1 MKNKKIN
8 LKSFQSVC
16 LIFIFLFNFEF
27 IFRLS
32 NFTSREKF
40 FTIFFFVAPLMLS
53 SFFII
58 TDSEKIPNSVRNLI
72 ILGVFGFLMYGSNRL
87 IVSLTYLIGGEHAV
101 PQLFPFRFLIAIFI
115 LLCCALAYYV
125 STKKRLIYKL
135 ATLIASLWFV
145 TLPIITIQFIIKF
158 LVEHQGFDFSIV
170 SNMDIRYLIVP
181 FMPIMYLSFCKFSG
195 IDAKQLGKNIK
206 YTVYVL
212 LVVYIVALIVY
223 SGTQVNITFNFA
235 QEGFFNSI
243 ELNYNV
249 FLAHWIEGLTV
260 FSQFVLPIIAFA
272 LVIGYKGEKSKKK
285 ILSLK
290 PIYVLILVALG
301 VYAYLFLLNPPT
313 NFIHFNNKIFNS
325 YFALQIF
332 EVVVIM
338 LLTIYTG
345 LKKFIRPRTKILL
358 YIGSSLPFL
367 YLYIVRYHYWKQSY
381 LVFDIFDRIN
391 YIFFIFSVF
400 VFLYYTVEVVILWY
414 SYNKRQKITALDF
427 KDEKI
432 KKQFHIY
439 VLIPCLNEELV
450 IQTTLKSI
458 LKNNYENLVV
468 TVIDDARDDRSLEKI
483 SEIQDSRLNV
493 LRRIKPNAQKGKG
506 TALNWAYYQISEQ
519 IQEAGIAPE
528 DVLIAIID
536 ADTKLDNNYF
546 EKVNM
551 VFNHDAKLTGLQS
564 KVRVANLLKDASQ
577 DLEFSEIINATQ
589 MFRTL
594 TNTVAFGG
602 NGQFCKLSTL
612 QALNEDPWT
621 DSLVEDF
628 DLSTRL
634 FLSDIEVKNAQ
645 FDDIYIEQTG
655 IINDNEALVKQRV
668 RWAQGNIQSSKYILP
683 TIRSKKLQNKQKF
696 ELLMTLL
703 KPWLMGIE
711 YIIVIYTLIMI
722 VNSAILSGITQS
734 LKIVVV
740 LFIVMSIYIIFVNFV
755 WAILYNKGKSQE
767 KTRVWDVVKDTVNL
781 TKFLL
786 ILTQIYPQS
795 AIRYFN
801 SKNDWVKTN
810 RQEESVDPHID
821 EYKK

>member
-1 MKNKKIN
+1 M
-8 LKSFQSVC
+8 S
-16 LIFIFLFNFEF
+16 
-27 IFRLS
+27 
-32 NFTSREKF
+32 
-40 FTIFFFVAPLMLS
+40 
-53 SFFII
+53 II
-58 TDSEKIPNSVRNLI
+58 
-72 ILGVFGFLMYGSNRL
+72 GVFGFLIYGSNRL
-87 IVSLTYLIGGEHAV
+87 IVSLTYLIGGEFAV
-101 PQLFPFRFLIAIFI
+101 PQLFPFRFLIALFT
-115 LLCCALAYYV
+115 LLCCGLAYYV
-125 STKKRLIYKL
+125 STKKRLIYNL

-145 TLPIITIQFIIKF
+145 TLPIIIFQFLFKLLI
-158 LVEHQGFDFSIV
+158 EHQGFDFSIV

-181 FMPIMYLSFCKFSG
+181 FMPIMYLSFCKFTG
-195 IDAKQLGKNIK
+195 IDVKQLGKNIK
-206 YTVYVL
+206 STVYVL
-212 LVVYIVALIVY
+212 LVIYLVALVVY
-223 SGTQVNITFNFA
+223 SGTQINITFNFA

-243 ELNYNV
+243 ELNYSA

-260 FSQFVLPIIAFA
+260 VSQFVLPIIAFA
-272 LVIGYKGEKSKKK
+272 LVIGYKGEKSKRK
-285 ILSLK
+285 IFSLK

-301 VYAYLFLLNPPT
+301 VYAYIFLLDAPS
-313 NFIHFNNKIFNS
+313 NFIQFNEKIFNS
-325 YFALQIF
+325 YFALQVF
-332 EVVVIM
+332 EVGVIM

-381 LVFDIFDRIN
+381 LVIDVFDRIN

-400 VFLYYTVEVVILWY
+400 VFLYYTVEVIILWY
-414 SYNKRQKITALDF
+414 SYNKRQRVNALDLRT
-427 KDEKI
+427 DGI
-432 KKQFHIY
+432 QKQFHIY

-450 IQTTLKSI
+450 IQTTLRSI
-458 LKNNYENLVV
+458 LKNNYKNLVV
-468 TVIDDARDDRSLEKI
+468 TVIDDASDDRSLEKI
-483 SEIQDSRLNV
+483 SEINDSRLNV

-519 IQEAGIAPE
+519 IQAKGIAPE
-528 DVLIAIID
+528 EVLIAIID
-536 ADTKLDNNYF
+536 ADTKLETDYF
-546 EKVNM
+546 EKVNRA
-551 VFNHDAKLTGLQS
+551 FNYDDKLTGLQS
-564 KVRVANLLKDASQ
+564 KVRVANLLKDSSQ

-612 QALNEDPWT
+612 QALNEEPWT

-645 FDDIYIEQTG
+645 YDDIYIEQTG

-668 RWAQGNIQSSKYILP
+668 RWAQGNIQSSKYIVP
-683 TIRSKKLQNKQKF
+683 TIRSKNLVWKQKF
-696 ELLMTLL
+696 EILMTLF

-711 YIIVIYTLIMI
+711 YIIVIYTMIMI
-722 VNSAILSGITQS
+722 INSAILTGITQS
-734 LKIVVV
+734 LKIVVI
-740 LFIVMSIYIIFVNFV
+740 LFIVMSIYIIIVNFV
-755 WAILYNKGKSQE
+755 WALLYNRGKNNE
-767 KTRVWDVVKDTVNL
+767 KMKAWDVLKDTANL

-795 AIRYFN
+795 AIRFFN

-810 RQEESVDPHID
+810 RQEESID
-821 EYKK
+821 KNLNEDKK

>member
-32 NFTSREKF
+32 NFTTREKF
-40 FTIFFFVAPLMLS
+40 FTLFFFVAPLMLS

-58 TDSEKIPNSVRNLI
+58 TDSEKVPNSVKNLSI
-72 ILGVFGFLMYGSNRL
+72 IGVFGFLIYGSNRL
-87 IVSLTYLIGGEHAV
+87 IYN
-101 PQLFPFRFLIAIFI
+101 
-115 LLCCALAYYV
+115 
-125 STKKRLIYKL
+125 L
-135 ATLIASLWFV
+135 ATIIASLWFI
-145 TLPIITIQFIIKF
+145 TLPIIGFRF
-158 LVEHQGFDFSIV
+158 LFKILIEHQRFDFSIV

-181 FMPIMYLSFCKFSG
+181 FMPIMYLSFCKFTG
-195 IDAKQLGKNIK
+195 VDLKQISKNIK
-206 YTVYVL
+206 NTVYAL
-212 LVVYIVALIVY
+212 LLIYLVALIVY
-223 SGTQVNITFNFA
+223 SGTQMNITFSFA
-235 QEGFFNSI
+235 QEAFFNGI
-243 ELNYNV
+243 ELNHGV
-249 FLAHWIEGLTV
+249 LLAHWLESLTV
-260 FSQFVLPIIAFA
+260 VSQFVLPIIAFA

-285 ILSLK
+285 ISTLK
-290 PIYVLILVALG
+290 PFLILLLIALG
-301 VYAYLFLLNPPT
+301 VYGYIFLIEPPT
-313 NFIHFNNKIFNS
+313 NFVRFNEKVFNS

-338 LLTIYTG
+338 LLSIYTG
-345 LKKFIRPRTKILL
+345 LKKFIRPRSKILL

-367 YLYIVRYHYWKQSY
+367 YLYIVRYHYWENSY
-381 LVFDIFDRIN
+381 IFADVFDRIN
-391 YIFFIFSVF
+391 YIFFLFSIF
-400 VFLYYTVEVVILWY
+400 VFLYYTVEVFILWY
-414 SYNKRQKITALDF
+414 SYSKRQRINALTL
-427 KDEKI
+427 KNEGL

-458 LKNNYENLVV
+458 LKNDYENLVV
-468 TVIDDARDDRSLEKI
+468 TVIDDASDDHTLEKI
-483 SEIQDSRLNV
+483 SELKDSRLNV
-493 LRRIKPNAQKGKG
+493 LKRLKPNAQQGKG
-506 TALNWAYYQISEQ
+506 VALNWAYYQISEQ

-536 ADTKLDNNYF
+536 ADTKLDHNYF
-546 EKVNM
+546 EKVNCA
-551 VFNHDAKLTGLQS
+551 FNHDDKLTGLQS

-589 MFRTL
+589 SFRSL

-711 YIIVIYTLIMI
+711 YIIVIYTMIMI
-722 VNSAILSGITQS
+722 VNSLILTGITEP
-734 LKIVVV
+734 LRIVLI
-740 LFIVMSIYIIFVNFV
+740 LFILMSIYIIVVNFV
-755 WAILYNKGKSQE
+755 WAILYNKEKSQE

>member
-1 MKNKKIN
+1 M
-8 LKSFQSVC
+8 
-16 LIFIFLFNFEF
+16 
-27 IFRLS
+27 
-32 NFTSREKF
+32 
-40 FTIFFFVAPLMLS
+40 
-53 SFFII
+53 
-58 TDSEKIPNSVRNLI
+58 
-72 ILGVFGFLMYGSNRL
+72 
-87 IVSLTYLIGGEHAV
+87 
-101 PQLFPFRFLIAIFI
+101 
-115 LLCCALAYYV
+115 
-125 STKKRLIYKL
+125 
-135 ATLIASLWFV
+135 
-145 TLPIITIQFIIKF
+145 
-158 LVEHQGFDFSIV
+158 
-170 SNMDIRYLIVP
+170 
-181 FMPIMYLSFCKFSG
+181 
-195 IDAKQLGKNIK
+195 
-206 YTVYVL
+206 
-212 LVVYIVALIVY
+212 
-223 SGTQVNITFNFA
+223 
-235 QEGFFNSI
+235 
-243 ELNYNV
+243 
-249 FLAHWIEGLTV
+249 AHWIEGLTV

-290 PIYVLILVALG
+290 PIYVLILVTLG

-391 YIFFIFSVF
+391 YIFFLFSIF
-400 VFLYYTVEVVILWY
+400 VFLYYTVEVFILWY
-414 SYNKRQKITALDF
+414 SYSKRQRINALTL
-427 KDEKI
+427 KNEGL

-458 LKNNYENLVV
+458 LKNDYENLVV
-468 TVIDDARDDRSLEKI
+468 TVIDDASDDRSLEKI

-551 VFNHDAKLTGLQS
+551 AFNHDAKLTGLQS
-564 KVRVANLLKDASQ
+564 KVRVANLIKDASQ

-755 WAILYNKGKSQE
+755 WAIL
-767 KTRVWDVVKDTVNL
+767 
-781 TKFLL
+781 
-786 ILTQIYPQS
+786 
-795 AIRYFN
+795 
-801 SKNDWVKTN
+801 
-810 RQEESVDPHID
+810 
-821 EYKK
+821 

>member
-32 NFTSREKF
+32 NFTTREKF
-40 FTIFFFVAPLMLS
+40 FTLFFFVAPLMLS

-58 TDSEKIPNSVRNLI
+58 TDSEKVPNSVKNLSI
-72 ILGVFGFLMYGSNRL
+72 IGVFGFLIYGSNRL
-87 IVSLTYLIGGEHAV
+87 IVSLTYLVGGEHAV
-101 PQLFPFRFLIAIFI
+101 PQLFSFRFLIAIFT
-115 LLCCALAYYV
+115 LFCCGLAYYI
-125 STKKRLIYKL
+125 STKKRLIYNL
-135 ATLIASLWFV
+135 ATIIASLWFI
-145 TLPIITIQFIIKF
+145 TLPIIGFRF
-158 LVEHQGFDFSIV
+158 LFKILIEHQRFDFSIV

-181 FMPIMYLSFCKFSG
+181 FMPIMYLSFCKFTG
-195 IDAKQLGKNIK
+195 VDLKQISKNIK
-206 YTVYVL
+206 NTVYAL
-212 LVVYIVALIVY
+212 LLIYLVALIVY
-223 SGTQVNITFNFA
+223 SGTQMNITFSFA
-235 QEGFFNSI
+235 QEAFFNGI
-243 ELNYNV
+243 ELNHGV
-249 FLAHWIEGLTV
+249 LLAHWLESLTV
-260 FSQFVLPIIAFA
+260 VSQFVLPIIAFA

-285 ILSLK
+285 ISTLK
-290 PIYVLILVALG
+290 PFLILLLIALG
-301 VYAYLFLLNPPT
+301 VYGYIFLIEPPT
-313 NFIHFNNKIFNS
+313 NFVRFNEKVFNS

-338 LLTIYTG
+338 LLSIYTG
-345 LKKFIRPRTKILL
+345 LKKFIRPRSKILL

-367 YLYIVRYHYWKQSY
+367 YLYIVRYHYWENSY
-381 LVFDIFDRIN
+381 IFADVFDRIN
-391 YIFFIFSVF
+391 YIFFLFSIF
-400 VFLYYTVEVVILWY
+400 VFLYYTVEVFILWY
-414 SYNKRQKITALDF
+414 SYSKRQRINALTL
-427 KDEKI
+427 KNEGL

-458 LKNNYENLVV
+458 LKNDYENLVV
-468 TVIDDARDDRSLEKI
+468 TVIDDASDDHTLEKI
-483 SEIQDSRLNV
+483 SELKDSRLNV
-493 LRRIKPNAQKGKG
+493 LKRLKPNAQQGKG
-506 TALNWAYYQISEQ
+506 VALNWAYYQISEQ

-536 ADTKLDNNYF
+536 ADTKLDHNYF
-546 EKVNM
+546 EKVNCA
-551 VFNHDAKLTGLQS
+551 FNHDDKLTGLQS

-589 MFRTL
+589 SFRSL

-711 YIIVIYTLIMI
+711 YIIVIYTMIMI
-722 VNSAILSGITQS
+722 VNSLILTGITEP
-734 LKIVVV
+734 LRIVLI
-740 LFIVMSIYIIFVNFV
+740 LFILMSIYIIVVNFV
-755 WAILYNKGKSQE
+755 WAILYNKEKSQE